1 MATFPAIHDIEQVI
15 PHRGTLLLLDRVLE
29 YDLEWIAV
37 ELCVP
42 ADSPFH
48 VDGGVPAYVGVEY
61 MAQAVACWAGC
72 HARGRGEPPP
82 IGFLLGTRRYE
93 CAVPLFRSGQRLR
106 VEARREILGENGLGV
121 FACRIL
127 AADQALATANV
138 SVFEPPDAMAYL
150 ENET

>member
-1 MATFPAIHDIEQVI
+1 MTHDVFLHDIEQVI
-15 PHRGTLLLLDRVLE
+15 PHRGTMLLVDRVVHWDAE
-29 YDLEWIAV
+29 TVAV
-37 ELCVP
+37 ELTVP

-48 VDGGVPAYVGVEY
+48 VDGGVPGYVGVEY

-72 HARGRGEPPP
+72 QARERGEPPP
-82 IGFLLGTRRYE
+82 LGFLLGSRRYA
-93 CAVPLFRSGQRLR
+93 CAVPLFSSGQSLR

-127 AADQALATANV
+127 AADRELATANV

-150 ENET
+150 ENEA

>member
-1 MATFPAIHDIEQVI
+1 MAHGFPIHDIEQVI
-15 PHRGTLLLLDRVLE
+15 PHRGAMLLLDRVLDCDAE
-29 YDLEWIAV
+29 SVAV
-37 ELCVP
+37 ELTVP
-42 ADSPFH
+42 IDSAFH

-72 HARGRGEPPP
+72 QARERGMPPP
-82 IGFLLGTRRYE
+82 VGFLLGTRRYDS
-93 CAVPLFRSGQRLR
+93 AVPAFDSGQRLR

-127 AADQALATANV
+127 AEGRELATANV

-150 ENET
+150 ENEA

>member
-1 MATFPAIHDIEQVI
+1 M
-15 PHRGTLLLLDRVLE
+15 LLVDRLVHWDDE
-29 YDLEWIAV
+29 TVAV
-37 ELCVP
+37 ELAVP
-42 ADSPFH
+42 SDSPFH

-72 HARGRGEPPP
+72 QARGRGEPPS

-93 CAVPLFRSGQRLR
+93 CAVPLFSSGQVLR

-127 AADQALATANV
+127 AADRELATANV
-138 SVFEPPDAMAYL
+138 SVFEPTDAMAYL
-150 ENET
+150 ETEA

>member
-1 MATFPAIHDIEQVI
+1 MAAAPAIHDIEQVI

-29 YDLEWIAV
+29 YDAESIAV

-42 ADSPFH
+42 TDSPFH
-48 VDGGVPAYVGVEY
+48 VEGGVPAYVGVEY

-72 HARGRGEPPP
+72 HARARGEPPP
-82 IGFLLGTRRYE
+82 LGFLLGTRRYE
-93 CAVPLFRSGQRLR
+93 CAMPLFSSGLHLR

-127 AADQALATANV
+127 AADRELATANV